1 MGSLPD
7 LTERARPLDP
17 RPAAR
22 TISDPHRHR
31 AVLTQIP
38 VSTIYRKEWPWRKP
52 RVPARAPVFGAIN
65 RRRDSAA
72 SSVGAASV
80 RRLIT
85 RQPPKVP
92 KAIVRRFT
100 ILCIAS
106 GLCATAL
113 LPFTAF
119 AGAEA
124 GAVPLAI
131 MHTAAAVVAPFSP
144 FILQKAGPRVIVT
157 VAHVLVC
164 VLLSAHTVATPLT
177 VLLFLYAICG
187 VTLSPMSLALTVS
200 ATSLAQA
207 AGDECRRKIA
217 LRRALRGLRAS
228 QDLGLV
234 LGSLLLGGALMIW
247 PEDVTPLQA
256 TTAATNVTV
265 TGWPPP
271 EEFYIEDDYEER
283 TCGAAGCPQIRMLS
297 GGAGLSGSGRSA
309 LTAAWAGLAL
319 AGAALAAAGA
329 SAAAAPPDSR
339 ASKRDPRATLAA
351 PMGLFIGLQQGFIY
365 TSYIKWYGVC
375 VGGWVGAW
383 RALCGAGALQAL
395 AAATLS
401 MAAARAGSAGG
412 AGGRGVAGRAFA
424 AGGGA
429 AHASLLLALLRWRAA
444 RSDLALPAVAAAAWG
459 ACAALWDVL
468 QSSICVGGPGWRGPW
483 SLTLASRHAGLALAC
498 VARRL
503 LCVKAQLAGLALSLA
518 AALASHIALEFRQR
532 RTEARRS

>member
-1 MGSLPD
+1 MGSLPE

-31 AVLTQIP
+31 ACVAQLP
-38 VSTIYRKEWPWRKP
+38 VSTIYKKEWPWRKP
-52 RVPARAPVFGAIN
+52 KGPIRTPGFPAN
-65 RRRDSAA
+65 RRRDSAT

-92 KAIVRRFT
+92 KAVVRRFT
-100 ILCIAS
+100 LLCVAS
-106 GLCATAL
+106 GLCSTAL

-124 GAVPLAI
+124 GAIPLAI
-131 MHTAAAVVAPFSP
+131 MHAAAAIVAPFSP
-144 FILQKAGPRVIVT
+144 LILQKTGPRLIVT
-157 VAHVLVC
+157 VAYVLVC
-164 VLLSAHTVATPLT
+164 VLLSAHTVAMPLS
-177 VLLFLYAICG
+177 VLLLLYGICG

-200 ATSLAQA
+200 ATSLAQT
-207 AGDECRRKIA
+207 AGDECRQKIA

-234 LGSLLLGGALMIW
+234 FGSLLLGGALMIW
-247 PEDVTPLQA
+247 PEDLSVLEVSSVAENVSMPRLPPL
-256 TTAATNVTV
+256 
-265 TGWPPP
+265 
-271 EEFYIEDDYEER
+271 EDYYLEDDYEEH
-283 TCGAAGCPQIRMLS
+283 TCGAAGCPQIRMVS
-297 GGAGLSGSGRSA
+297 GGAGLSGSGRRA
-309 LTAAWAGLAL
+309 LAAGWAALAL
-319 AGAALAAAGA
+319 AGAALSAVGA
-329 SAAAAPPDSR
+329 NAAAAPPDSK
-339 ASKRDPRATLAA
+339 ASRRDPRATLAA

-365 TSYIKWYGVC
+365 TSYMKWYGVC
-375 VGGWVGAW
+375 VGGWGGAW

-401 MAAARAGSAGG
+401 MAAARAGG
-412 AGGRGVAGRAFA
+412 AGRALA

-429 AHASLLLALLRWRAA
+429 AHGSLLLALLRWRAA

-468 QSSICVGGPGWRGPW
+468 QSGLCVGGPGWRGPW
-483 SLTLASRHAGLALAC
+483 SLTLAARHAGLALAC
-498 VARRL
+498 AARRV
-503 LCVKAQLAGLALSLA
+503 LCVRAQLAGLALTFA
-518 AALASHIALEFRQR
+518 AALASHVALDLRQR
-532 RTEARRS
+532 RADARRS